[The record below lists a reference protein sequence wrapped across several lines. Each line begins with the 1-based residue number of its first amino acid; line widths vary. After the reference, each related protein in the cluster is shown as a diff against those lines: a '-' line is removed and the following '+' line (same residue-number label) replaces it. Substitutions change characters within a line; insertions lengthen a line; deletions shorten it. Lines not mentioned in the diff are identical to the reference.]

1 MIRTRPTPTGYQ
13 HHCDVRLRQLPPL
26 RFTDPLEA
34 LADLENGL
42 TQPLVEVIE
51 ESPREHAGVVVRVS
65 VFSETPVPSPEGAAA
80 INGLAAE
87 LRYSDNT

>member
-1 MIRTRPTPTGYQ
+1 
-13 HHCDVRLRQLPPL
+13 VRLRQLPPL

-34 LADLENGL
+34 LVDLENGL

-51 ESPREHAGVVVRVS
+51 ESHGEHAGVVVRAGL
-65 VFSETPVPSPEGAAA
+65 FSESPTPSPQEAAA
-80 INGLAAE
+80 IDGLVAE